1 MRAMTSRSRSSSKR
15 SASRATCVFALSGSG
30 NSPNVIQA
38 METAREMG
46 LTRIGL
52 TGRDGGK
59 LAPLCD
65 VAVIVPAD
73 SMQII
78 EDAHLVILH
87 AMFLALSEKIECR

>member
-1 MRAMTSRSRSSSKR
+1 MA
-15 SASRATCVFALSGSG
+15 FALSGSG
-30 NSPNVIQA
+30 NSPNVLRA
-38 METAREMG
+38 MEVAQEMG

-52 TGRDGGK
+52 TGRDGGT

-65 VAVIVPAD
+65 VAVIVPTE

-87 AMFLALSEKIECR
+87 AIFWRCASEE

>member
-1 MRAMTSRSRSSSKR
+1 MR
-15 SASRATCVFALSGSG
+15 
-30 NSPNVIQA
+30 
-38 METAREMG
+38 

-52 TGRDGGK
+52 TGRDGGQ

-65 VAVIVPAD
+65 VAVIVPSE

-87 AMFLALSEKIECR
+87 AMFLKLLERE

>member
-1 MRAMTSRSRSSSKR
+1 MD
-15 SASRATCVFALSGSG
+15 
-30 NSPNVIQA
+30 
-38 METAREMG
+38 TARAKG

-65 VAVIVPAD
+65 VAVIVPTD

-87 AMFLALSEKIECR
+87 AIYLALCE

>member
-1 MRAMTSRSRSSSKR
+1 VLAALERAQKMH
-15 SASRATCVFALSGSG
+15 
-30 NSPNVIQA
+30 
-38 METAREMG
+38 
-46 LTRIGL
+46 LTRVGL

-65 VAVIVPAD
+65 VSVIVPAD

-87 AMFLALSEKIECR
+87 AIFLALCE

>member
-1 MRAMTSRSRSSSKR
+1 
-15 SASRATCVFALSGSG
+15 
-30 NSPNVIQA
+30 
-38 METAREMG
+38 METAAAMG

-65 VAVIVPAD
+65 VAIVVPSE
-73 SMQII
+73 SMQVI

-87 AMFLALSEKIECR
+87 AMFLSLME

>member
-1 MRAMTSRSRSSSKR
+1 
-15 SASRATCVFALSGSG
+15 
-30 NSPNVIQA
+30 
-38 METAREMG
+38 MEVAQEMG

-52 TGRDGGK
+52 TGRDGGA

-65 VAVIVPAD
+65 VAVIVPTE

-87 AMFLALSEKIECR
+87 AIYLALCE